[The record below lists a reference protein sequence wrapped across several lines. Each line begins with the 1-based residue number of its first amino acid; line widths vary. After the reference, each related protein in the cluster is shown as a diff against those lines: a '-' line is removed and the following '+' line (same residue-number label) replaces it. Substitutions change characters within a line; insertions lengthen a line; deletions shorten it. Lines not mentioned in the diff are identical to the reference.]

1 MAEQRE
7 AETII
12 LLKKSGKPTVKLEL
26 FASEQWDDPM
36 AGPDVHRVRKGGIH
50 GGKFLPEGQGGLVF
64 YHIPDV
70 LRMVGAEILGQANPL
85 EDQPAPHPLLRDGS
99 RCRWKRPDPDPEMV
113 ELPNAVQCWA
123 KSEPIRAY
131 SGEWMIFL
139 SGGVGW
145 VPCSEVTPLDHFG
158 KPIPW
163 PAQQE
168 VPDA

>member
-50 GGKFLPEGQGGLVF
+50 GGKFIPEGQGGLVF
-64 YHIPDV
+64 FHLPDV
-70 LRMVGAEILGQANPL
+70 LRMVGAELLGQDNPL
-85 EDQPAPHPLLRDGS
+85 ENQPAPHPSLRDGS
-99 RCRWKRPDPDPEMV
+99 RCRWHRPDPDP
-113 ELPNAVQCWA
+113 LAQPKAVQTFA
-123 KSEPIRAY
+123 KSPPIRAY
-131 SGEWMIFL
+131 SGVWMIFL
-139 SGGVGW
+139 TGGVGW

-158 KPIPW
+158 RTIPL
-163 PAQQE
+163 PEPFGMAQE
-168 VPDA
+168 DA